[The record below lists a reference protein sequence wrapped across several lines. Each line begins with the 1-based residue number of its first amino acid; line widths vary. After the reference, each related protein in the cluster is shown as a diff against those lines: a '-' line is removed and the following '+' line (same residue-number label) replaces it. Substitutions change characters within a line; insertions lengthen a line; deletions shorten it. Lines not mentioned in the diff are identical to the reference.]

1 MARLPERA
9 GLLALA
15 AFLAVDVA
23 LVAFAV
29 ASTREPVEGGGR
41 QVDSG
46 AVSSGTR
53 PTPKSSPSPSTAPA
67 VDVVPTTVGIVGI
80 NDRSALRFSTGSCT
94 KGGAELEMTS
104 NGGRSWAPRATP
116 FDTLVR
122 LRVRTDGSAF
132 AIGAVEGECSPAIKQ
147 TGSVDGDFGDASDVS
162 DAWYR
167 DPRAAA
173 SIGLPT
179 GSTAKPCGADGRV
192 VDLAVID
199 SGAHVLCASG
209 KVLSSANGA
218 SWKDV
223 TTVDGALA
231 IALRPQGGS
240 FAVVAGADG
249 CKGLAVVAT
258 SKPGTAVGCAET
270 DLDAMKAGSVA
281 LSVTATRGWLRVG
294 DAVFTADADLADWS
308 KA

>member
-1 MARLPERA
+1 
-9 GLLALA
+9 
-15 AFLAVDVA
+15 
-23 LVAFAV
+23 
-29 ASTREPVEGGGR
+29 
-41 QVDSG
+41 
-46 AVSSGTR
+46 
-53 PTPKSSPSPSTAPA
+53 
-67 VDVVPTTVGIVGI
+67 
-80 NDRSALRFSTGSCT
+80 
-94 KGGAELEMTS
+94 MTS

-270 DLDAMKAGSVA
+270 DLDAVKAGSVA